1 MKKAFNSLFMGVL
14 LAMLPAWGAIES
26 QSESHFLLD
35 RPEPEV
41 YEVQIQRVTVP
52 AAADNQII
60 DTQIPPEGETDEVVF
75 YEDPDIPDGVEML
88 AATYGAEFNICPEFL
103 EAIAFYESTYGM
115 SIENGSCIGLMQ
127 VNLSCEEQQERM
139 ALYGYTD
146 ADMWDNAPSMH
157 VAADYLADLF
167 EEYKDPAEVLMRYNG
182 DRTGLKK
189 FKKSGKISEY
199 AQKIL
204 TLSEELEVKHGK
216 K

>member
-1 MKKAFNSLFMGVL
+1 MKRVFNSLFMGVL

-26 QSESHFLLD
+26 QSDSHFLLD

-41 YEVQIQRVTVP
+41 YEVQIKRIEVP
-52 AAADNQII
+52 AAADNSII
-60 DTQIPPEGETDEVVF
+60 DTQAPPEGETQELIF

-88 AATYGAEFNICPEFL
+88 AVTYGAEFNICPEFL
-103 EAIAFYESTYGM
+103 EAIAFYESTYGTN
-115 SIENGSCIGLMQ
+115 IENGSCIGLMQ
-127 VNLSCEEQQERM
+127 VNLSCKEQQERM

-157 VAADYLADLF
+157 VAADYIEDLF
-167 EEYKDPAEVLMRYNG
+167 KEYEDPAEVLMRYNG

-189 FKKSGKISEY
+189 YKKSGQISEY
-199 AQKIL
+199 ADKIL